1 MAEILSLM
9 NIYNLLFKYYGS
21 QKWWPAKSP
30 FEVVVGT
37 ILTQN
42 TNWKNVVTAIKNLRE
57 SNMLSPHNL
66 YYGDINILK
75 NNIRPTGFYNQKSI
89 YLKNISKFI
98 IEELNYDITNLRD
111 YSISVARNMLLNI
124 KGIGFETA
132 DSILLYA
139 VKKPI
144 FVVDLYT
151 KRFLARVKIPLPLN
165 NYTYIQQYIMN
176 NILRDVT
183 LYNEFHALIVEH
195 SKYFCRKKPL
205 CDQCFLNSY
214 CI

>member
-9 NIYNLLFKYYGS
+9 DIYNLLFRNYGS

-42 TNWKNVVTAIKNLRE
+42 TNWKNVVTAIKNLRG
-57 SNMLSPHNL
+57 SNMLNPHNL

-75 NNIRPTGFYNQKSI
+75 KNIRPAGFYNQKTI

-98 IEELNYDITNLRD
+98 IEELNYDITNLRN
-111 YSISVARNMLLNI
+111 YRVSVARNMLLNI

-139 VKKPI
+139 VKKLI

-151 KRFLARVKIPLPLN
+151 KRFLARVRIPLPLN
-165 NYTYIQQYIMN
+165 NYNYIQQYIMN
-176 NILRDVT
+176 NIDKDIT
-183 LYNEFHALIVEH
+183 LYNEFHALIVKH
-195 SKYFCRKKPL
+195 SKTFCRKKPL

>member
-1 MAEILSLM
+1 
-9 NIYNLLFKYYGS
+9 
-21 QKWWPAKSP
+21 
-30 FEVVVGT
+30 
-37 ILTQN
+37 
-42 TNWKNVVTAIKNLRE
+42 
-57 SNMLSPHNL
+57 
-66 YYGDINILK
+66 
-75 NNIRPTGFYNQKSI
+75 
-89 YLKNISKFI
+89 
-98 IEELNYDITNLRD
+98 
-111 YSISVARNMLLNI
+111 MLLNI

-139 VKKPI
+139 VKKSI

-151 KRFLARVKIPLPLN
+151 KRFLTRVKIPLPLN

-176 NILRDVT
+176 NIHRDVT